1 MLKSMAFIENE
12 MILRDCSRKA
22 FRTRD
27 NGTVTTDLLFCNAK
41 GMPDLMCI
49 NSGRKFTR

>member
-1 MLKSMAFIENE
+1 MVFIENE
-12 MILRDCSRKA
+12 MILRDCSRKT

-41 GMPDLMCI
+41 
-49 NSGRKFTR
+49 